1 MLKDISVFCPLV
13 FVTLSCTFRYGRDD
27 MDVLGIAFRRE
38 LYLSTRQVYP
48 PLQDREKVIHTKIQ
62 AKLLRKLGDNAYPFF
77 FEVSCDWLL
86 APDSSSRLG
95 FIWFEEVT

>member
-1 MLKDISVFCPLV
+1 MTVSLLCSPV

-48 PLQDREKVIHTKIQ
+48 PLQDREKGVHTRMQ
-62 AKLLRKLGDNAYPFF
+62 ARLLRKLGDNAYPFF
-77 FEVSCDWLL
+77 FEVRCDWKDADWRLAGCMKVLL
-86 APDSSSRLG
+86 EQLHCQ
-95 FIWFEEVT
+95 